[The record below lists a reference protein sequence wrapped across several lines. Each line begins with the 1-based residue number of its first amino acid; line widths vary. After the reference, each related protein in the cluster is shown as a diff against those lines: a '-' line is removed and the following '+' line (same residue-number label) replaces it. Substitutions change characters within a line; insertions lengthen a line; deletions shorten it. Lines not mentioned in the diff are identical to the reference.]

1 MECTIII
8 NGRSYDLPKK
18 TMRIAERL
26 EDVVKKDQMNG
37 LSIRQKFE
45 NTHACIKEIL
55 GAENTKEIFGSE
67 DIEDID
73 LCDVAL
79 AFKMIVDSYA
89 QPLKEY
95 NSAKIRNSISS
106 IPFDKLASVA
116 DVMQK
121 VSMDGKQ

>member
-26 EDVVKKDQMNG
+26 EDAVKKDQMNS
-37 LSIRQKFE
+37 LSVRQKFE

-55 GAENTKEIFGSE
+55 GDENAKEIFGSE

-95 NSAKIRNSISS
+95 NSAKMRNSISS

>member
-45 NTHACIKEIL
+45 NAHACIKEIL
-55 GAENTKEIFGSE
+55 GDENAKEIFGGE

-95 NSAKIRNSISS
+95 NSAKMRNSISS